1 MYLKITATITH
12 TNISRKYIF
21 NALKFKEI
29 DSKMV
34 RFMKNIIG
42 ATKIV
47 MQTQIT
53 GKIKVLKIM
62 A

>member
-1 MYLKITATITH
+1 MYLKITATITQ
-12 TNISRKYIF
+12 TNISTKYIF
-21 NALKFKEI
+21 NALKFREI

-34 RFMKNIIG
+34 RFIKNIIG

-47 MQTQIT
+47 IQTQIK